1 MAITLADLL
10 SDPALGLVGEGRS
23 EPPAQPIQWVAV
35 TELEDPRPF
44 LNGAEVVL
52 TTGVRLKTG
61 AAQRAFV
68 RRAHDAGALA
78 IGFGVGLTHR
88 RIPAALLAEADAVG
102 LPAFRVPYEVPFIA
116 IGKTV
121 ADALSADHY
130 AGLEDLLEGHA
141 VLASALLGAGGL
153 SALLGELARM
163 LGSDVALFQY
173 GACIARASRPGLPA
187 PAPRT
192 APTGSS
198 LPSSTLPL
206 SAPTAVT
213 LPASGPTGDAPTA
226 DALPAS
232 TLPASAPTA
241 DALPA
246 SAPTG
251 DALPASAPTGDAEPV
266 SWHRLP
272 VATGLKDRCTL
283 AIAEPYGRSAVV
295 DYAQSLISVELT
307 NRARN
312 RTGARTA
319 AGQLLEDVVRGT
331 LSGAEA
337 AVRLASSGIDTTLRH
352 SVLIVDVA
360 SGQRRALRT
369 LPLPD
374 GWDDGATGL
383 VDDRL
388 VLVLPA
394 GATPDPAGLS
404 RYLHGAGLTARIG
417 VGGTYAQPN
426 GLRWS
431 YFEARE
437 ALQRGQP
444 LNVADRL
451 SLTSLLMAS
460 ADVPLADLAAETL
473 RPLEA
478 FDDSHGAGL
487 LTTLQRYLDL
497 DGSVAA
503 VAAALDLHRN
513 TIRYRLQQVVTL
525 TGYDPAVTADR
536 VHLYLALRVRALG

>member
-1 MAITLADLL
+1 MAITFPDLL
-10 SDPALGLVGEGRS
+10 CDPALGLVAEGRS
-23 EPPAQPIQWVAV
+23 EAPAHSIQWVAV

-68 RRAHDAGALA
+68 RRVHEAGALA
-78 IGFGVGLTHR
+78 LGFGVGLTHR
-88 RIPAALLAEADAVG
+88 RIPPAVLAEADDVG
-102 LPAFRVPYEVPFIA
+102 LPAFRVPYETPFIA
-116 IGKTV
+116 IGKKV

-130 AGLEDLLEGHA
+130 AGLENLLEGHA

-153 SALLGELARM
+153 GSLLGELARM
-163 LGSDVALFQY
+163 LGTDVALFQY
-173 GACIARASRPGLPA
+173 GARIAGAPDPARPRVDP
-187 PAPRT
+187 P
-192 APTGSS
+192 
-198 LPSSTLPL
+198 
-206 SAPTAVT
+206 
-213 LPASGPTGDAPTA
+213 
-226 DALPAS
+226 
-232 TLPASAPTA
+232 
-241 DALPA
+241 
-246 SAPTG
+246 
-251 DALPASAPTGDAEPV
+251 E
-266 SWHRLP
+266 WHRLP
-272 VATGLKDRCTL
+272 IATGLKDRCTL
-283 AIAEPYGRSAVV
+283 AIAEPYGHAAIV

-307 NRARN
+307 NQARN

-319 AGQLLEDVVRGT
+319 AGQLLEDVVRGS
-331 LSGAEA
+331 LAGAEA
-337 AVRLASSGIDTTLRH
+337 AARLASSGIDTSSRH

-374 GWDDGATGL
+374 GWDSAAAAL
-383 VDDRL
+383 VDERL

-394 GATPDPAGLS
+394 GAAPEPADLS
-404 RYLHGAGLTARIG
+404 RYLHGAGLTSRIG
-417 VGGTYAQPN
+417 VGGAYAQPN

-437 ALQRGQP
+437 ALQRGQSVN
-444 LNVADRL
+444 LADRL
-451 SLTSLLMAS
+451 SITSLLMSS
-460 ADVPLADLAAETL
+460 ADVPLADLAGETL
-473 RPLEA
+473 KPLEA
-478 FDDSHGAGL
+478 FDEAHGAGL
-487 LTTLQRYLDL
+487 LATLQRYLDL

-503 VAAALDLHRN
+503 VAADLDLHRN

>member
-10 SDPALGLVGEGRS
+10 SDPALGLVLEGRS

-116 IGKTV
+116 IGKRV

-141 VLASALLGAGGL
+141 VLASALLGPGGL
-153 SALLGELARM
+153 AALLGELARM
-163 LGSDVALFQY
+163 LGTDVALFQY
-173 GACIARASRPGLPA
+173 GACIARALGRAARSPDGPGVA
-187 PAPRT
+187 AAPR
-192 APTGSS
+192 
-198 LPSSTLPL
+198 
-206 SAPTAVT
+206 
-213 LPASGPTGDAPTA
+213 A
-226 DALPAS
+226 DA
-232 TLPASAPTA
+232 
-241 DALPA
+241 
-246 SAPTG
+246 G
-251 DALPASAPTGDAEPV
+251 DPDPV
-266 SWHRLP
+266 TWHRLP

-283 AIAEPYGRSAVV
+283 AIAEPYGRTAVV

-307 NRARN
+307 NQARN
-312 RTGARTA
+312 RTGARA
-319 AGQLLEDVVRGT
+319 ASGQLLEDVVRGS
-331 LSGAEA
+331 LGGAEA
-337 AVRLASSGIDTTLRH
+337 AARLAGSGIDTTLRH

-374 GWDDGATGL
+374 GWNGGATGL
-383 VDDRL
+383 VDERL

-394 GATPDPAGLS
+394 GAMPDPAGLG

-417 VGGTYAQPN
+417 VGGSYAQPS

-444 LNVADRL
+444 LNIADRL

-478 FDDSHGAGL
+478 FDSAHGAGL

-503 VAAALDLHRN
+503 VAADLDLHRN
-513 TIRYRLQQVVTL
+513 TIRYRLQQVVAL

>member
-10 SDPALGLVGEGRS
+10 SDPALGLVAEGRS
-23 EPPAQPIQWVAV
+23 NPAGQTIQWVAV

-116 IGKTV
+116 IGKKV

-130 AGLEDLLEGHA
+130 AGLEELLEGHA

-153 SALLGELARM
+153 AALLGELARM
-163 LGSDVALFQY
+163 LGTDVALFQY
-173 GACIARASRPGLPA
+173 GACIARAPG
-187 PAPRT
+187 T
-192 APTGSS
+192 ATGTSATGTPT
-198 LPSSTLPL
+198 TDA
-206 SAPTAVT
+206 SATGAGEPGPTA
-213 LPASGPTGDAPTA
+213 
-226 DALPAS
+226 
-232 TLPASAPTA
+232 
-241 DALPA
+241 
-246 SAPTG
+246 
-251 DALPASAPTGDAEPV
+251 
-266 SWHRLP
+266 WHRLP
-272 VATGLKDRCTL
+272 VPTGLKDRCTL
-283 AIAEPYGRSAVV
+283 AIAEPYGRTAVV

-307 NRARN
+307 NQARN

-319 AGQLLEDVVRGT
+319 AGQLFEDVVRGT
-331 LSGAEA
+331 LAGAEGA
-337 AVRLASSGIDTTLRH
+337 ARLASSGIDTTLRH
-352 SVLIVDVA
+352 TVLIVDVA

-374 GWDDGATGL
+374 GWNGGATGL

-394 GATPDPAGLS
+394 GAPDPAALS

-417 VGGTYAQPN
+417 IGGSYAQPN

-437 ALQRGQP
+437 ALQRGQA
-444 LNVADRL
+444 LNFADRL
-451 SLTSLLMAS
+451 SLTSLLMSS
-460 ADVPLADLAAETL
+460 ADVPLADLATETL
-473 RPLEA
+473 HPLEA
-478 FDDSHGAGL
+478 FDGTHGSGL

-503 VAAALDLHRN
+503 VAADLDLHRN
-513 TIRYRLQQVVTL
+513 TIRYRLQQVVAL

>member
-1 MAITLADLL
+1 MAITLPDLL
-10 SDPALGLVGEGRS
+10 SDPALGLVAEGRS

-44 LNGAEVVL
+44 LSGAEVIL

-68 RRAHDAGALA
+68 RRAHEAGALA

-88 RIPAALLAEADAVG
+88 RIPAALLSEADDVG

-116 IGKTV
+116 IGKRV

-153 SALLGELARM
+153 GALLAELARM
-163 LGSDVALFQY
+163 LGTDVALFQY
-173 GACIARASRPGLPA
+173 GARIAGAAG
-187 PAPRT
+187 PRRGREE
-192 APTGSS
+192 PT
-198 LPSSTLPL
+198 
-206 SAPTAVT
+206 
-213 LPASGPTGDAPTA
+213 
-226 DALPAS
+226 
-232 TLPASAPTA
+232 
-241 DALPA
+241 
-246 SAPTG
+246 
-251 DALPASAPTGDAEPV
+251 

-272 VATGLKDRCTL
+272 IATGLKDRCTL
-283 AIAEPYGRSAVV
+283 AIAEPYTRAAVV

-307 NRARN
+307 NQGRN

-319 AGQLLEDVVRGT
+319 AGQLLEDVVRGS
-331 LSGAEA
+331 LAGPEA
-337 AVRLASSGIDTTLRH
+337 AARLASSGIDTALRH

-374 GWDDGATGL
+374 GWDGVSSAL
-383 VDDRL
+383 VEDRL

-394 GATPDPAGLS
+394 TAAPEPAQLS
-404 RYLHGAGLTARIG
+404 QYLHGAGLTSRIG
-417 VGGTYAQPN
+417 VGGAYAQPN

-437 ALQRGQP
+437 ALQRGQA
-444 LNVADRL
+444 LNLADRL

-473 RPLEA
+473 NPLEA
-478 FDDSHGAGL
+478 FDEAHGAGL

-503 VAAALDLHRN
+503 VAADLDLHRN
-513 TIRYRLQQVVTL
+513 TIRYRLQQVVAL

>member
-10 SDPALGLVGEGRS
+10 SDPALGLVVEGTS

-68 RRAHDAGALA
+68 RRVHEAGALA

-88 RIPAALLAEADAVG
+88 RIPAAVLAEAAAVG
-102 LPAFRVPYEVPFIA
+102 LPVVRVPYEVPFIA
-116 IGKTV
+116 IGKRV

-141 VLASALLGAGGL
+141 VLASALLGPGGL
-153 SALLGELARM
+153 AALLDELARM
-163 LGSDVALFQY
+163 LRTDVALFQY
-173 GACIARASRPGLPA
+173 GACIARASRPRVGAGSPGVA
-187 PAPRT
+187 AAPR
-192 APTGSS
+192 AGTG
-198 LPSSTLPL
+198 
-206 SAPTAVT
+206 VG
-213 LPASGPTGDAPTA
+213 SGPGAGAADPAAGD
-226 DALPAS
+226 PA
-232 TLPASAPTA
+232 A
-241 DALPA
+241 
-246 SAPTG
+246 
-251 DALPASAPTGDAEPV
+251 
-266 SWHRLP
+266 WHRVP

-283 AIAEPYGRSAVV
+283 ALAEPYGRTAVV

-307 NRARN
+307 NQARN
-312 RTGARTA
+312 RTGVRAA

-331 LSGAEA
+331 LAGAEA
-337 AVRLASSGIDTTLRH
+337 AARLAGSGIDTTLRH

-374 GWDDGATGL
+374 GWSRGVAGL

-394 GATPDPAGLS
+394 GSMPDPAELS
-404 RYLHGAGLTARIG
+404 RYLHGAGLTARVG
-417 VGGTYAQPN
+417 VGGTYVQPN

-437 ALQRGQP
+437 ALQRGQS

-473 RPLEA
+473 RPLEE
-478 FDDSHGAGL
+478 FDDAHGAGL
-487 LTTLQRYLDL
+487 LATLQRYLDL

-503 VAAALDLHRN
+503 VAADLGLHRN
-513 TIRYRLQQVVTL
+513 TIRYRLQQVVAL

>member
-10 SDPALGLVGEGRS
+10 SDPALGLVVEGGS

-44 LNGAEVVL
+44 LGGAEVVL

-68 RRAHDAGALA
+68 RRTHDAGALA

-116 IGKTV
+116 IGKRV

-153 SALLGELARM
+153 AALLGELARM
-163 LGSDVALFQY
+163 LGTDVALFQY
-173 GACIARASRPGLPA
+173 GACIARAAGPAARTPGGA
-187 PAPRT
+187 AAPRSHAV
-192 APTGSS
+192 APDPRT
-198 LPSSTLPL
+198 
-206 SAPTAVT
+206 
-213 LPASGPTGDAPTA
+213 
-226 DALPAS
+226 
-232 TLPASAPTA
+232 
-241 DALPA
+241 
-246 SAPTG
+246 
-251 DALPASAPTGDAEPV
+251 
-266 SWHRLP
+266 WHRLP

-283 AIAEPYGRSAVV
+283 AIAEPYARTAVV
-295 DYAQSLISVELT
+295 DYAQSLISVELS
-307 NRARN
+307 NQARN
-312 RTGARTA
+312 RTGARA
-319 AGQLLEDVVRGT
+319 ASGQLLEDVVRGALAGT
-331 LSGAEA
+331 EA
-337 AVRLASSGIDTTLRH
+337 AARLASSGIDTTLRH

-374 GWDDGATGL
+374 GWNGAATGL

-394 GATPDPAGLS
+394 GAPDPTELS
-404 RYLHGAGLTARIG
+404 RYLHGAGLTARVG

-444 LNVADRL
+444 LNFADRL

-478 FDDSHGAGL
+478 FDSAHGAGL

-503 VAAALDLHRN
+503 VAADLDLHRN
-513 TIRYRLQQVVTL
+513 TIRYRLQQVVAL

>member
-173 GACIARASRPGLPA
+173 GACIARASRPGPPA

-192 APTGSS
+192 TPG
-198 LPSSTLPL
+198 
-206 SAPTAVT
+206 SAPTASS
-213 LPASGPTGDAPTA
+213 LPV
-226 DALPAS
+226 S

-246 SAPTG
+246 STPTA
-251 DALPASAPTGDAEPV
+251 DALPASTPTADALPASGPTGDTPTVSAPTSDAEPV

-478 FDDSHGAGL
+478 FDDTHGAGL
-487 LTTLQRYLDL
+487 MTTLQHYLDL

-536 VHLYLALRVRALG
+536 VHLYLALRIRALG

>member
-10 SDPALGLVGEGRS
+10 SDPALGLVTEGRS

-88 RIPAALLAEADAVG
+88 RIPAAVLAEADAVG

-116 IGKTV
+116 IGKRV
-121 ADALSADHY
+121 ADALSADRY

-141 VLASALLGAGGL
+141 VLASALLGPGGL
-153 SALLGELARM
+153 AALLGELARM
-163 LGSDVALFQY
+163 LGTDVALFQY
-173 GACIARASRPGLPA
+173 GACIARASGPGTAGRAPGVA
-187 PAPRT
+187 PAPGT
-192 APTGSS
+192 DAADPEPT
-198 LPSSTLPL
+198 T
-206 SAPTAVT
+206 
-213 LPASGPTGDAPTA
+213 
-226 DALPAS
+226 
-232 TLPASAPTA
+232 
-241 DALPA
+241 
-246 SAPTG
+246 
-251 DALPASAPTGDAEPV
+251 
-266 SWHRLP
+266 WHRLP

-283 AIAEPYGRSAVV
+283 AIAEPYGRTAVV

-307 NRARN
+307 NQARN

-319 AGQLLEDVVRGT
+319 MGQLLEDVVRGS
-331 LSGAEA
+331 LAGAEA
-337 AVRLASSGIDTTLRH
+337 AARLASSGIDTTHRH

-374 GWDDGATGL
+374 GWNGGATGL
-383 VDDRL
+383 VDERL

-394 GATPDPAGLS
+394 GVARDPAELS
-404 RYLHGAGLTARIG
+404 RYLHGAGLTARVG

-444 LNVADRL
+444 LNFADRL
-451 SLTSLLMAS
+451 SLTSLLMSS

-478 FDDSHGAGL
+478 FDSAHGAGL
-487 LTTLQRYLDL
+487 MTTLQRYLDL

-503 VAAALDLHRN
+503 VAADLDLHRN
-513 TIRYRLQQVVTL
+513 TIRYRLQQVVAL

>member
-173 GACIARASRPGLPA
+173 GACIARASRPGPPA

-192 APTGSS
+192 APTASS
-198 LPSSTLPL
+198 
-206 SAPTAVT
+206 
-213 LPASGPTGDAPTA
+213 
-226 DALPAS
+226 LPAS
-232 TLPASAPTA
+232 TLPASAPTGDA
-241 DALPA
+241 PAGGALPTSALPA

-251 DALPASAPTGDAEPV
+251 DAPTVDTPTGDAGPV